1 MPSPLFP
8 LAAARHRLL
17 LTATLLLS
25 FPAFGAADSGSNEP
39 VVPPP
44 VAEKEQEEPA
54 VFGLGWLDQTQS
66 IASNSANGLAMRM
79 DRFFGVQRSDIEA
92 AYSSLR
98 LTTIQSWNDIDDFDT
113 GVRLRGKVH
122 LPRINERISLIFSE
136 EDGDGTNY
144 YTQNA
149 ASVSEQNTTRMNL
162 EFDLTEQS
170 RHRLFFRVGMRS
182 NLKGRISAR
191 YRYEQDSDSRTN
203 NRFTQSLYFKDGK
216 GFGSFSRYQLD
227 HVLANEGLVRWT
239 NDVRFEETYTGAEY
253 TSSLE
258 YLQLRSNETAVSWYG
273 RVNGV
278 TSPGYVSSYD
288 LGVRMR
294 RNIYREWLYLELE
307 PGYTWRKDAYAL
319 AREGTPYIFLRLEM
333 AIGSYNR

>member
-1 MPSPLFP
+1 M
-8 LAAARHRLL
+8 
-17 LTATLLLS
+17 
-25 FPAFGAADSGSNEP
+25 
-39 VVPPP
+39 
-44 VAEKEQEEPA
+44 EQEEPA

-170 RHRLFFRVGMRS
+170 RHRLFF
-182 NLKGRISAR
+182 
-191 YRYEQDSDSRTN
+191 
-203 NRFTQSLYFKDGK
+203 
-216 GFGSFSRYQLD
+216 
-227 HVLANEGLVRWT
+227 VLACVPT
-239 NDVRFEETYTGAEY
+239 
-253 TSSLE
+253 
-258 YLQLRSNETAVSWYG
+258 
-273 RVNGV
+273 
-278 TSPGYVSSYD
+278 
-288 LGVRMR
+288 
-294 RNIYREWLYLELE
+294 
-307 PGYTWRKDAYAL
+307 
-319 AREGTPYIFLRLEM
+319 
-333 AIGSYNR
+333 